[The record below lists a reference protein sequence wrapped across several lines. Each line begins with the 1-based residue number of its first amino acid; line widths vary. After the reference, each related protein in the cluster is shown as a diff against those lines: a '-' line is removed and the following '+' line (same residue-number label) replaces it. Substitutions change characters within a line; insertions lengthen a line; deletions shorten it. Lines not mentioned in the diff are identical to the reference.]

1 MYRWIF
7 LERMMKMEIQTF
19 NFENQQV
26 RTIEFKNE
34 PWFVANDVTTILGL
48 SNTTVALQRLDE
60 DERAKYNLGRQGMTN
75 IVNEYGLYN
84 LVLAS
89 RKPEAKQFK
98 RWITHE
104 VLPAIRKHGAYL
116 TPDKLEEALLNPDTL
131 INLAIQLKQE
141 REGRLIAEQRVNELT
156 PKASYYDKVLSNK
169 ALVTI
174 TVIAKDYGMSG
185 KAMNAL
191 LHELGVQYKQG
202 TTWLLYARYQK
213 NGWTHSDT
221 VMITDKDGNEK
232 AVLNTKWTQKGRLG
246 LYELLKRKGYLPV
259 IERETA

>member
-1 MYRWIF
+1 
-7 LERMMKMEIQTF
+7 MEIQTF
-19 NFENQQV
+19 SNNLFDLTVKTENG
-26 RTIEFKNE
+26 EALF
-34 PWFVANDVTTILGL
+34 DVE
-48 SNTTVALQRLDE
+48 TVARSLGFVQRQNKNGKVYESIRWETINRYIPQKVGEIKKGDYISE
-60 DERAKYNLGRQGMTN
+60 PMVYK
-75 IVNEYGLYN
+75 
-84 LVLAS
+84 LAF
-89 RKPEAKQFK
+89 KANNALAEQFQD
-98 RWITHE
+98 WLATE
-104 VLPAIRKHGAYL
+104 VLPAIRKHGGYL
-116 TPDKLEEALLNPDTL
+116 TEQKLEEALLNPDTL
-131 INLAIQLKQE
+131 INLATQLKQE

-213 NGWTHSDT
+213 NGWTHSET